1 LLEYRQRRLL
11 SLDQRAVLRPPPDQ
25 VRGVRVKKI
34 FFQTQLADLLV
45 QKIDLPL
52 TDRALRRR
60 TADLKNPRRAAQQ
73 RLLWCRP
80 NPRKRAGKREQ
91 ILAKTEHP

>member
-11 SLDQRAVLRPPPDQ
+11 SLDQRAALRPPPDQ

-52 TDRALRRR
+52 TDRALRPPYR
-60 TADLKNPRRAAQQ
+60 PRRAAQQ
-73 RLLWCRP
+73 RLLW
-80 NPRKRAGKREQ
+80 
-91 ILAKTEHP
+91 